1 MESFIASQIVEKYR
15 IICYD
20 WVIMETNRLRQFC
33 VVFETENL
41 RKAAEVLGMSHS
53 ALSKSL
59 KVLQGE
65 LNLDLLMQSGRNII
79 ITDEGKKF
87 YKKALDF
94 LKQEEVLLSNA
105 TVEGHT
111 LKLGTF
117 EVFSTHLIGTY
128 WYKYFKDTQL
138 DLYELLPGDME
149 KALVSGEIDIGI
161 TYEPIATKGIEFIKI
176 GTIEMGIF
184 ARADKFPASTKI
196 EKLPFAAPIRPI
208 QGTPT
213 GVKGLDGWP
222 DDVIPRNVVYK
233 VDMMESG
240 LAFAR
245 QGLAAIFLPNF
256 VAKSMNLG
264 LKAEYKLQ
272 QLPNPSKMK
281 VVKRY
286 VYLVKRSNQQE
297 TALTRNLAKLIREE
311 CLGSK

>member
-1 MESFIASQIVEKYR
+1 VEKYR
-15 IICYD
+15 IIVYD

-65 LNLDLLMQSGRNII
+65 LNLELLMQSGRNII
-79 ITDEGKKF
+79 ITDEGKAF
-87 YKKALDF
+87 YKKALEF
-94 LKQEEVLLSNA
+94 LKQEEILLTKVA
-105 TVEGHT
+105 VDTKT
-111 LKLGTF
+111 LRLGTF

-128 WYKYFKDTQL
+128 WHKYFKDTQL
-138 DLYELLPGDME
+138 DLYELLPGE
-149 KALVSGEIDIGI
+149 LERALVNGEIDIGI

-176 GTIEMGIF
+176 GTIEMGIY
-184 ARADKFPASTKI
+184 ARADMFPASTKI
-196 EKLPFAAPIRPI
+196 ERLAFAAPIRPI

-222 DDVIPRNVVYK
+222 DDMIPRNVVYK

-245 QGLAAIFLPNF
+245 QGLAAIFVPHF

-264 LKAEYKLQ
+264 LKAEFKLQ
-272 QLPNPSKMK
+272 QIPYPGK
-281 VVKRY
+281 VKPVKRS
-286 VYLVKRSNQQE
+286 VYLVKRSNQVE
-297 TALTRNLAKLIREE
+297 TSLVRTLGKLVRGE
-311 CLGSK
+311 CLT